1 MSRAATKKSAIN
13 GSRSKI
19 RVKYMTQRNDDK
31 TSHKFLQDMSAPV
44 AEHLRLM
51 DFGSL
56 SARITKSN
64 PDLLKGD
71 FQPIFVANGKTVSET
86 DWENKLI
93 DDSLGNQ
100 VVDNPA
106 ELTNLQDFI
115 SSTLDKYI
123 AKNEQYG
130 YNDLPYRL
138 FRVAELYEC
147 SDADVVKRLEIYK
160 SGVKKYLELSKK
172 DANVKKDLDN
182 DFWQL
187 QKIKDKIDI
196 PEPPKDCLSKFSK
209 LGACPIDFYYGV
221 YDVPKDAN
229 NIDLSDYQM
238 ESLIDYF
245 LEDTDDY
252 SCYKYGHLRQSIL
265 GLIYTTRKFL
275 PINKFFHTPSST
287 TRLRHKYPE
296 ITWDP
301 DMNDIHIKCIFEHL
315 YNLINNPIFPLRI
328 YTDDKYINIGKNP
341 EVSRYDYVAKDELDK
356 MTYLGCFLVPV
367 YLYFFKTHTK
377 TGKKI
382 IQYIEPSTSINGS
395 ANIEAEFR
403 RDITYSKTGYDATRY
418 ISRLSTMVNKLTDGN
433 PDEYLSIRIDNSDF
447 DQIPGADE
455 HTTTIRIK
463 RRQIRKTVAV
473 YNFHLFKK
481 DDKYNIINYRSNIV
495 KPGFIMERFKFLYIE
510 MHQIYYI
517 LTRIYKQPSFRL
529 HRYSDTNLFFFSPYY
544 DNGQKHS
551 ADNEFEKKKLELQTE
566 LLSKYPEGINI
577 DKHKIQITPDKL
589 TEFYEKLVPYDVFI
603 DPTHGKSIYL
613 QPINKL
619 GGSMRIKSHNIT
631 IKSRKPIR
639 KITCKHRIKSLPK
652 F

>member
-1 MSRAATKKSAIN
+1 MSNARTKKSSI
-13 GSRSKI
+13 GRSRSRI
-19 RVKYMTQRNDDK
+19 LVEYMTQRNDDK
-31 TSHKFLQDMSAPV
+31 TTHKLLQDMSAPV
-44 AEHLRLM
+44 AEHLKLM

-56 SARITKSN
+56 SARITKSR
-64 PDLLKGD
+64 PDIIAGD

-93 DDSLGNQ
+93 DDSLANPE
-100 VVDNPA
+100 VDNPA
-106 ELTNLQDFI
+106 ELKDLQDFI
-115 SSTLDKYI
+115 SATLDKYI
-123 AKNEQYG
+123 TKNQEYG
-130 YNDLPYRL
+130 YTDLPYRL

-147 SDADVVKRLEIYK
+147 ADADVAKRLEIYK

-196 PEPPKDCLSKFSK
+196 PEPPRDCVSKFSK

-221 YDVPKDAN
+221 YDVPKNAN

-245 LEDTDDY
+245 FEDTDNN

-287 TRLRHKYPE
+287 TRLRNKYPE

-301 DMNDIHIKCIFEHL
+301 DMNDIHIKCIFEHI
-315 YNLINNPIFPLRI
+315 YNLINKPLFPLRI
-328 YTDDKYINIGKNP
+328 YTDDKYINIGKKP
-341 EVSRYDYVAKDELDK
+341 EVSRYDYVGSDELDK

-367 YLYFFKTHTK
+367 YGYFFEDQAK

-382 IQYIEPSTSINGS
+382 IQYIEPSTRVNGS

-403 RDITYSKTGYDATRY
+403 RDITKSKTGYDATRY
-418 ISRLSTMVNKLTDGN
+418 ISMLGNMVNELTTGDPN
-433 PDEYLSIRIDNSDF
+433 EYLSIGIDNSGF
-447 DQIPGADE
+447 DQIPGAYK

-463 RRQIRKTVAV
+463 RKQIRKTIAL

-481 DDKYNIINYRSNIV
+481 GNDFIMINYRSNIV
-495 KPGFIMERFKFLYIE
+495 EPGFILERFKFLYIE
-510 MHQIYYI
+510 MHQMYYLLTKIY
-517 LTRIYKQPSFRL
+517 RQPTFRL
-529 HRYSDTNLFFFSPYY
+529 HRFADTNLFFFSPYY
-544 DNGQKHS
+544 DIGRVPPDGN
-551 ADNEFEKKKLELQTE
+551 NEFENKKLELQHEFLT
-566 LLSKYPEGINI
+566 KYPDGINI
-577 DKHKIQITPDKL
+577 DKHKIHITPDTL
-589 TEFYEKLVPYDVFI
+589 TEFYEKLQPYDVFI
-603 DPTHGKSIYL
+603 DATRGKSIFL
-613 QPINKL
+613 QPVNKL
-619 GGSMRIKSHNIT
+619 GGGARIEKHRIT
-631 IKSRKPIR
+631 IKSRKPKR
-639 KITCKHRIKSLPK
+639 KITLRYHKKT
-652 F
+652 